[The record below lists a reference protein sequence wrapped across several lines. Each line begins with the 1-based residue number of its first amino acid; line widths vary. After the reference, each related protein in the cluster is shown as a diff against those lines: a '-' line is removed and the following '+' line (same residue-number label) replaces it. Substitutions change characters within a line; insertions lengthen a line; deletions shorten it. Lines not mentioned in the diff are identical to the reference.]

1 MDEIEFLEQV
11 GWPQEGLSDFG
22 LLKWQ
27 VPSTD
32 EALTVATAIRGQD
45 GVALSIRRV
54 FFSGDG
60 FKDELLEATIAGGGR
75 GVVSAKAGHPPEAIM
90 PEDACDLFKFMVS
103 GMGKPSFVS
112 SEPGGVAQARSDGGV
127 GGRMH
132 ALLEGLKEKGFSPE
146 QALAVWREGENFGFL
161 SFGADD
167 ADNRARRAARD
178 GYFEG

>member
-1 MDEIEFLEQV
+1 MDEIKFLEQV

-54 FFSGDG
+54 VFSGDD
-60 FKDELLEATIAGGGR
+60 FKDEPLLEATIAGGGR

-112 SEPGGVAQARSDGGV
+112 SGPA
-127 GGRMH
+127 
-132 ALLEGLKEKGFSPE
+132 ALPKRGPT
-146 QALAVWREGENFGFL
+146 
-161 SFGADD
+161 
-167 ADNRARRAARD
+167 AA
-178 GYFEG
+178 